1 MAIATDTPVP
11 REAVERLRA
20 EPGVLDARAVELD

>member
-11 REAVERLRA
+11 RDVVSRLRA
-20 EPGVLDARAVELD
+20 EPGVLSARAIELD